1 MKWKDSWFW
10 RLPVTKSQVA
20 CVAGGFLLYVVMEF
34 VSVAESRG
42 FTKLERAGP
51 GHGENTYE
59 VVVSGL
65 DPKEEDKEVPIEIPV
80 RERIYTDQEA
90 KLLFDRIEPELKV
103 RILGENPSL
112 SMVRTDLKFQSSL
125 DPYGLRISWETDNPD
140 LIDSFGE
147 VHNENLEEKGETV
160 LLTALVTDGTHNR
173 NYNFKVLVF
182 PPELTR
188 AEKIVAPFKKLI
200 EQEDLR
206 QQTKEQ
212 LILPDRYAGHGLRY
226 SKPKEKS
233 NRMLPLLGMACAVL
247 LHLKGVVEKQ
257 EEKKE
262 REKQLL
268 FDYSEVISKLVVYI
282 GAGLTIRGAWERIVT
297 GYEEG
302 VKQKKR
308 SMRPAYDEMVKTAV
322 QIGSGVTESR
332 AYSEFGRRCGL
343 QPYIKLSALL
353 EQSRKN
359 GGKQLRSSLELE
371 MVSAFEQR
379 KNYAK
384 KLGEE
389 AGTKLLFP
397 LLMMLGVVMIMIVV
411 PVFLAFY

>member
-1 MKWKDSWFW
+1 MKQKDGRLW
-10 RLPVTKSQVA
+10 RLPVTKAQVA
-20 CVAGGFLLYVVMEF
+20 CVAGGFLLYVVMELM
-34 VSVAESRG
+34 SVAENSG

-51 GHGENTYE
+51 GHGEKVYE
-59 VVVSGL
+59 VMVSGL
-65 DPKEEDKEVPIEIPV
+65 DPQKEDTEVPIEIPV
-80 RERIYTDQEA
+80 GERIYTNQEA

-103 RILGENPSL
+103 QILGENPSL
-112 SMVRTDLKFQSSL
+112 SMVRTDLKLQSSL
-125 DPYGLRISWETDNPD
+125 DPYGLRISWETNNPD
-140 LIDSFGE
+140 VIDSFGG
-147 VHNENLEEKGETV
+147 VHNENLEDKGETV
-160 LLTALVTDGTHNR
+160 LLTALVTDGTYNR
-173 NYNFKVLVF
+173 NYDFMVLVF
-182 PPELTR
+182 PPKLTR
-188 AEKIVAPFKKLI
+188 EEKIAAPFKKLL

-212 LILPDRYAGHGLRY
+212 LMLPDQFAGHALRY
-226 SKPKEKS
+226 SKPKEQS
-233 NRMLPLLGMACAVL
+233 NRMLPLLGLTCAVL
-247 LHLKGVVEKQ
+247 LHLKGKVEKQ

-302 VKQKKR
+302 VKKKKR
-308 SMRPAYDEMVKTAV
+308 NVRPAYEEMVKTAA

-359 GGKQLRSSLELE
+359 GGKQLRTSLELE

-389 AGTKLLFP
+389 AGTRLLFP

-411 PVFLAFY
+411 PAFLEFY